1 MKMEKSN
8 LNRYEQHK
16 LPWSRCLVYIMKIY
30 NKIKLSDLY
39 VNKIDSV
46 EINLQNFNKQ
56 KSKISASEAD
66 KY

>member
-30 NKIKLSDLY
+30 NKINLSDLY
-39 VNKIDSV
+39 NKKIDLV
-46 EINLQNFNKQ
+46 EKNIQNFNKQQ

-66 KY
+66 K

>member
-1 MKMEKSN
+1 MKTTKMTTI
-8 LNRYEQHK
+8 
-16 LPWSRCLVYIMKIY
+16 LVIGIYFMKIY

-46 EINLQNFNKQ
+46 EINIQNFNKQ
-56 KSKISASEAD
+56 ESKISASEAD

>member
-30 NKIKLSDLY
+30 NKINLSDLH

-46 EINLQNFNKQ
+46 EINIQNFNNNKV
-56 KSKISASEAD
+56 KNICIRG
-66 KY
+66 